1 MGSEITEINFPTYCT
16 AFKALGE
23 ALSNRI
29 CFGLDRADDGYWGA
43 TMYREKKGDG
53 LIAVPSR
60 IGDQPNVWRTLGEEG
75 MIMRREKSEWVP
87 EREREIEPQAAAYFI
102 AGAFGVD
109 ELINGQRVDETIVA
123 GVKRMYELCT
133 AIGDRCLL
141 SDDVKEIRERYEM
154 LKKEQADKESYPR
167 RLAARKKSV
176 EQLTMHLEHL
186 IGGIRDQESLNA
198 KLAPY
203 YAEVPVLPETLDEYI
218 RLEKILM
225 RMMNIAYKQR
235 EEEKSRPKQ

>member
-1 MGSEITEINFPTYCT
+1 MGSEITEVNFPAYCM

-23 ALSNRI
+23 ALSSRI
-29 CFGLDRADDGYWGA
+29 CFGLDRADDGYWST

-60 IGDQPNVWRTLGEEG
+60 IGDGPNVWRTLGEEG
-75 MIMRREKSEWVP
+75 MIMRREKGEWVP
-87 EREREIEPQAAAYFI
+87 EKEIEPQAAAYFI
-102 AGAFGVD
+102 AGAFGAD
-109 ELINGQRVDETIVA
+109 ELINGQRVDVTIIA
-123 GVKRMYELCT
+123 GLKKLYELCT

-176 EQLTMHLEHL
+176 EELTMHLEHL

-218 RLEKILM
+218 RFEKILM
-225 RMMNIAYKQR
+225 RMVNIAYKQG
-235 EEEKSRPKQ
+235 ENEKSRPKQ